1 MTPDVDV
8 RNALP
13 AEIGT
18 TVVGGGIVGLCI
30 GAFLAT
36 EGADVALIDDG
47 RPGGTDTNAGSLHVQ
62 MQSRFMRM
70 YPELVEGLEKS
81 LHLYPQ
87 AVRTWQELEQE
98 IGADFELK
106 NSGGIMIA
114 ESADQFDFLA
124 KKCRRERQLGLDV
137 TMLDRN
143 ELMKIAPYLGPSV
156 VGAELCA
163 NEGKLN
169 PLLATTAVKLWGR
182 QKGLNHITG
191 THVEHVRRLPNGFE
205 VLTRRGNLRTG
216 RLVLAAGAGTNRLAA
231 DLGVNIPA
239 HAEPLHVNITEPTEP
254 MVKHLVQHA
263 DRQIT
268 FKQMNSGHIV
278 IGGGWPAKPAG
289 QRPVPMINLAS
300 LVANA
305 TLGQQIA
312 PQIRPLR
319 IIRTWAGLN
328 TTTDGSNVMGEVS
341 GVPGL
346 FVAVPGDA
354 GYTLGP
360 LLARQIATVILGR
373 KSDEDLSAYSPDRFI
388 TATRLMPA
396 VPDYTR

>member
-1 MTPDVDV
+1 MRPDRED
-8 RNALP
+8 RNGLP

-30 GAFLAT
+30 AAFLAA

-47 RPGGTDTNAGSLHVQ
+47 RPGGADTNAGSLHVQ

-81 LHLYPQ
+81 LHLYPR
-87 AVRTWQELEQE
+87 AVRAWQELQQE

-124 KKCRRERQLGLDV
+124 KKCRRERELGLDV

-143 ELMKIAPYLGPSV
+143 ELMKIAPYLGPSI

-169 PLLATTAVKLWGR
+169 PLLATTAIRQWGKR
-182 QKGLNHITG
+182 KGVNHVTG
-191 THVEHVRRLPNGFE
+191 THVEQVRRLPTGFE
-205 VLTRRGNLRTG
+205 AVTGRGNLRTG

-231 DLGVNIPA
+231 DLDVNVPA
-239 HAEPLHVNITEPTEP
+239 HAEPLHVNITEPTAP

-268 FKQMNSGHIV
+268 FKQMDSGHIV

-289 QRPVPMINLAS
+289 QRQVPMIHLAS
-300 LVANA
+300 LIANA

-312 PQIRPLR
+312 PQIAPLR
-319 IIRTWAGLN
+319 IVRTWAGLN

-341 GVPGL
+341 SVPGL

-354 GYTLGP
+354 GFTLGP
-360 LLARQIATVILGR
+360 LLARQLTAVMLGR
-373 KSDEDLSAYSPDRFI
+373 KADEDLSFYSPDRFI

-396 VPDYTR
+396 VAG